1 MQSDILLLSLRGF
14 DQKYEVDNAC
24 ITRGYIRSP
33 KVNNCARVYRLEHN
47 YIVSYIKI
55 SQLHVSALM
64 AVFRLDTKSDE
75 KLYIVWYITYI
86 SVVSVGDEIFVS
98 VENLI
103 RGKSW
108 LTN

>member
-64 AVFRLDTKSDE
+64 VIFRLYTKLDE
-75 KLYIVWYITYI
+75 KTIYNMVNDIHKCGVR
-86 SVVSVGDEIFVS
+86 GDEISFTVS
-98 VENLI
+98 NTTILSDI
-103 RGKSW
+103 
-108 LTN
+108 